1 MDAALDTLLQ
11 LSRTTTRLA
20 RDVDRSLGSTHG
32 VGLSDL
38 ALLLELQARPGGRMQ
53 RVELAE
59 CLGVTPS
66 GVARQLGPLERI
78 GVVTRES
85 HPKDARLALA
95 VLTPAGDTLATDAAV
110 TARRAAQQAF
120 DAHWSSADQTALRAL
135 LVGNT

>member
-1 MDAALDTLLQ
+1 MDAALDTLLR
-11 LSRTTTRLA
+11 LNRTTTQLVRE
-20 RDVDRSLGSTHG
+20 VDRTLGSVHG

-38 ALLLELQARPGGRMQ
+38 ALLLELQARPAGRMQ

-110 TARRAAQQAF
+110 TARRVAQQAF
-120 DAHWSSADQTALRAL
+120 DGRWESPDQTALRAL
-135 LVGNT
+135 VGGA

>member
-1 MDAALDTLLQ
+1 MDAALDTLLR
-11 LSRTTTRLA
+11 LNRTTTQLVRE
-20 RDVDRSLGSTHG
+20 VDRTLGSVHG

-110 TARRAAQQAF
+110 TARRVAQQAF
-120 DAHWSSADQTALRAL
+120 DGRWAPPDQTALRT
-135 LVGNT
+135 LVGGA

>member
-1 MDAALDTLLQ
+1 MDAALDTLLR
-11 LSRTTTRLA
+11 LNRTTTQLVRE
-20 RDVDRSLGSTHG
+20 VDRTLGSVHG

-110 TARRAAQQAF
+110 TARRVAQQAF
-120 DAHWSSADQTALRAL
+120 DGRWESPDQTALRT
-135 LVGNT
+135 LVGGA

>member
-1 MDAALDTLLQ
+1 MDAALDTLLR
-11 LSRTTTRLA
+11 LNRTTTQLVRE
-20 RDVDRSLGSTHG
+20 VDRTLGSVHG

-95 VLTPAGDTLATDAAV
+95 VLTSAGDTLATDAAV
-110 TARRAAQQAF
+110 TARRVAQQAF
-120 DAHWSSADQTALRAL
+120 DARWGSPDQTALRAL
-135 LVGNT
+135 VGGA